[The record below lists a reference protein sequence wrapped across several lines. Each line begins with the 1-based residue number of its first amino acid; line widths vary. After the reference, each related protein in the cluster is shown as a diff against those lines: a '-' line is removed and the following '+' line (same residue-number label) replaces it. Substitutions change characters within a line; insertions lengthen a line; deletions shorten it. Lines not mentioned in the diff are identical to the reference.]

1 MSETILRIKE
11 YISELYCTFQLV
23 LSGDK
28 LEKAVKHNTLLE
40 KSTNTALAMLTYFH
54 EYTTFMVTNIIF
66 ACPLQDKIAE
76 MNSSGITPHIM
87 HRRFRLYS
95 VTSQ

>member
-40 KSTNTALAMLTYFH
+40 KSANTALAMLTYFH
-54 EYTTFMVTNIIF
+54 AYTFMVTNIIF

-76 MNSSGITPHIM
+76 MNSSGIPPHIM
-87 HRRFRLYS
+87 HKRFLLHS